1 MKNLQT
7 EKLFNFKDKVIL
19 ITGSNGQLG
28 SSFSKLFLAQ
38 GARVIGFDKTKC
50 EIKNKNFYFYPT
62 DITIRKIVEK
72 NIQDIIKKFKR
83 IDVII
88 NNAGVSVFTKFDK
101 RTEEELDKTIN
112 VNLKGT
118 LNIIN
123 TYVKIHKNKKLKK
136 SNIINIGSV
145 YGLVSPDFR
154 IYGKKDNFNSEIYG
168 ATKASI
174 IQLTK
179 YYSVILSKLNIN
191 MNCLSPG
198 GIYNENKPQSSKFL
212 KKYNERVPMGSMAK
226 SEDLHTGILFLAS
239 DKSKHIKGQNIII
252 DGGLSVW

>member
-101 RTEEELDKTIN
+101 RTDEELDKTIN

-123 TYVKIHKNKKLKK
+123 SYVKIHKNKKLKK

-212 KKYNERVPMGSMAK
+212 KKYNDRVPMGSMAK
-226 SEDLHTGILFLAS
+226 SDDLHTGILFLAS
-239 DKSKHIKGQNIII
+239 DKSKYIKGQNIII